1 MPTSSHQKPKNQQ
14 IQQWYKQT
22 TQSSPP
28 IAILVVAP
36 VSTSTAD
43 AVNYYATTLA
53 SSCRLIHLPFRIY
66 TINTPITNN
75 TINTIINQRLDLLLL
90 FWLITCFITNTIL
103 RDAKMYIIIQWWER
117 QKQVEDE
124 TARSCVFFLL
134 QKYRAGEE
142 DFVAF
147 TTRREAHFEHCWVL

>member
-1 MPTSSHQKPKNQQ
+1 
-14 IQQWYKQT
+14 
-22 TQSSPP
+22 
-28 IAILVVAP
+28 
-36 VSTSTAD
+36 
-43 AVNYYATTLA
+43 
-53 SSCRLIHLPFRIY
+53 
-66 TINTPITNN
+66 
-75 TINTIINQRLDLLLL
+75 LLLL

-103 RDAKMYIIIQWWER
+103 RDAKTYIIIQWWER

-124 TARSCVFFLL
+124 TAL

>member
-1 MPTSSHQKPKNQQ
+1 VQCPLQAIKSPKTNKSNND
-14 IQQWYKQT
+14 KQT

-90 FWLITCFITNTIL
+90 F
-103 RDAKMYIIIQWWER
+103 
-117 QKQVEDE
+117 
-124 TARSCVFFLL
+124 
-134 QKYRAGEE
+134 
-142 DFVAF
+142 
-147 TTRREAHFEHCWVL
+147 